1 MVRSPGPT
9 PSAASTTK
17 LLSYSRS
24 PEPQASNSSWATHQ
38 LGEFLSALSHFSSD
52 LSAIQGAV
60 DLAASALEAD
70 IGAVLV
76 GDDVA
81 ASIGFP
87 RGRVP
92 LASVLL
98 GSMTAGALDV
108 DGLGSCRT
116 ISVTLEDGRAIMLA
130 RSGADAF
137 SSEEGNRLRATTR
150 SLDLTVRLLRLAGDE
165 PRPAGHEA

>member
-1 MVRSPGPT
+1 MAKSPGPT

-17 LLSYSRS
+17 LLSCSRS

-38 LGEFLSALSHFSSD
+38 LGEFVSALSHFSSD

-60 DLAASALEAD
+60 GLAASALEAE
-70 IGAVLV
+70 IGAVLD
-76 GDDVA
+76 GDEVA

-98 GSMTAGALDV
+98 GSMTAGALHV
-108 DGLGSCRT
+108 DGLGSCPT
-116 ISVTLEDGRAIMLA
+116 LSVTLEDGRAIMLA

-137 SSEEGNRLRATTR
+137 CSAGAHLLPA
-150 SLDLTVRLLRLAGDE
+150 LT
-165 PRPAGHEA
+165 PT